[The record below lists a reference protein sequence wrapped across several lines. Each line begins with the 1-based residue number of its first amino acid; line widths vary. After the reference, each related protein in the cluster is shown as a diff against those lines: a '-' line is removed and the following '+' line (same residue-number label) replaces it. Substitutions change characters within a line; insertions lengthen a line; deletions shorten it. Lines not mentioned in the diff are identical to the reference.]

1 MADYVSR
8 ERTMPVRFTDLEQKW
23 NEQKRKTA
31 YELKLAQ
38 GFAVADMYLTQQY
51 LDRFSAGTVYE
62 PDNTVM
68 DVLKMRV
75 FQISKLVYDPEEQI
89 NDKLISVY
97 SSLHNMDSAVA
108 LIIRSNSKEVGFYAA
123 VRSEDN
129 AELAGETLCSVL
141 KGNFPGI
148 DISAPLN
155 GNGKRALLDAMTP
168 DGTAPKS
175 LATVSL
181 IPSERDDDKNEFIQG
196 LEKFIGS
203 MNRKDYTAVLLAAPV
218 DSVTLARRK
227 HGYEELYAS
236 LSPHAKISMSFAHS
250 ETDSVNESISN
261 SFSKSINNSVSNS
274 NGTSTSKTEGR
285 NKGHSDGFSAN
296 GDGWGM
302 SSSDSY
308 GSSTSFTSGTSFS
321 TAISSSTGSTDTES
335 TSKGTGRSVG
345 DTDTTSL
352 TFENKGVQ
360 ELMNRA
366 DTQLK
371 RIECSKAYGMW
382 DFCGYFF
389 SDDIAVT
396 AQAANVYKSVMMGQ
410 ESSVENAHINL
421 WNLGLRNEI
430 RKIVDNVKY
439 LVHPVAEIP
448 AFDSYEAQQVTPTN
462 MINGKELPIALG
474 LPRKSVPGVAVVEMA
489 EFGRAVVFEDLSR
502 VERLMDFGNI
512 YHMGLKEEMRVPMD
526 VDLLASHCFITGSS
540 GSGKSY
546 ATYQLLDNLLKRDVH
561 MMVIEPAKGEY
572 KQVFGGLKGI
582 RIFNTDPNVYKMLRI
597 NPFQFPENLH
607 VLTHIEKLIQIFNAS
622 WALYAAMPAILKEAV
637 VKSYTKCG
645 WDVMNSVWIEGISE
659 HKYPVFQDVL
669 EILPVIINSSDYSA
683 DSKGDYKGALLTRVQ
698 SMTTGI
704 TGLIFE
710 RSEGIQDSILFD
722 SNAIVD
728 LSDIGS
734 EETVAL
740 LMGVLIMRLGEYRQ
754 SVRKAGTGS
763 RDARLKHVTVL
774 EEAHNILKR
783 TSKDQSQEGANIV
796 GKSVE
801 MISNSIKEMR
811 TYGEGFI
818 IIDQSPMA
826 VDTSAIENTSTKIIM
841 NTPAKDACEEL
852 SSALSLNEEQSKEL
866 SRLGTGVAAVM
877 QKGWLTPVL
886 MKIDMWDNHYEA
898 EVKRPMPDEICLLK
912 GRMLTELYRQQEKRA
927 FSLIAMKKI
936 IRESPIDDE
945 KKRDFEDMVALMN
958 QMLLKRADG
967 LAADEV
973 GRLYLLIAGC
983 EGLLDVIDDKQI
995 YTNRQLEAKY
1005 KKDPEWFTTERVKNL
1020 HKHSGQW
1027 LARFQAAFHHYA
1039 FVEDDVIVREIIQSI
1054 LYEKSDGG
1062 KNGSKYHLLY
1072 DLMENGTI

>member
-155 GNGKRALLDAMTP
+155 GNEKRALLDAMTP

-597 NPFQFPENLH
+597 NPFQFPEDLH

-710 RSEGIQDSILFD
+710 RSEGIQDSILLD

-852 SSALSLNEEQSKEL
+852 SSALSLNEDQSKEL

-1039 FVEDDVIVREIIQSI
+1039 FVEDDGIVREIIQSI

>member
-1 MADYVSR
+1 
-8 ERTMPVRFTDLEQKW
+8 
-23 NEQKRKTA
+23 
-31 YELKLAQ
+31 
-38 GFAVADMYLTQQY
+38 
-51 LDRFSAGTVYE
+51 
-62 PDNTVM
+62 
-68 DVLKMRV
+68 
-75 FQISKLVYDPEEQI
+75 
-89 NDKLISVY
+89 
-97 SSLHNMDSAVA
+97 
-108 LIIRSNSKEVGFYAA
+108 
-123 VRSEDN
+123 
-129 AELAGETLCSVL
+129 
-141 KGNFPGI
+141 
-148 DISAPLN
+148 
-155 GNGKRALLDAMTP
+155 
-168 DGTAPKS
+168 
-175 LATVSL
+175 
-181 IPSERDDDKNEFIQG
+181 
-196 LEKFIGS
+196 
-203 MNRKDYTAVLLAAPV
+203 
-218 DSVTLARRK
+218 
-227 HGYEELYAS
+227 
-236 LSPHAKISMSFAHS
+236 
-250 ETDSVNESISN
+250 
-261 SFSKSINNSVSNS
+261 
-274 NGTSTSKTEGR
+274 
-285 NKGHSDGFSAN
+285 
-296 GDGWGM
+296 
-302 SSSDSY
+302 
-308 GSSTSFTSGTSFS
+308 
-321 TAISSSTGSTDTES
+321 
-335 TSKGTGRSVG
+335 
-345 DTDTTSL
+345 
-352 TFENKGVQ
+352 
-360 ELMNRA
+360 
-366 DTQLK
+366 
-371 RIECSKAYGMW
+371 
-382 DFCGYFF
+382 
-389 SDDIAVT
+389 
-396 AQAANVYKSVMMGQ
+396 
-410 ESSVENAHINL
+410 
-421 WNLGLRNEI
+421 
-430 RKIVDNVKY
+430 
-439 LVHPVAEIP
+439 
-448 AFDSYEAQQVTPTN
+448 
-462 MINGKELPIALG
+462 
-474 LPRKSVPGVAVVEMA
+474 
-489 EFGRAVVFEDLSR
+489 
-502 VERLMDFGNI
+502 
-512 YHMGLKEEMRVPMD
+512 
-526 VDLLASHCFITGSS
+526 
-540 GSGKSY
+540 
-546 ATYQLLDNLLKRDVH
+546 
-561 MMVIEPAKGEY
+561 
-572 KQVFGGLKGI
+572 
-582 RIFNTDPNVYKMLRI
+582 
-597 NPFQFPENLH
+597 
-607 VLTHIEKLIQIFNAS
+607 
-622 WALYAAMPAILKEAV
+622 
-637 VKSYTKCG
+637 
-645 WDVMNSVWIEGISE
+645 MNSVWIEGISE

-852 SSALSLNEEQSKEL
+852 SSALSLNEDQSKEL

-1039 FVEDDVIVREIIQSI
+1039 FVEDDGIVREIIQSI

>member
-1 MADYVSR
+1 M
-8 ERTMPVRFTDLEQKW
+8 
-23 NEQKRKTA
+23 
-31 YELKLAQ
+31 
-38 GFAVADMYLTQQY
+38 
-51 LDRFSAGTVYE
+51 
-62 PDNTVM
+62 
-68 DVLKMRV
+68 
-75 FQISKLVYDPEEQI
+75 
-89 NDKLISVY
+89 
-97 SSLHNMDSAVA
+97 
-108 LIIRSNSKEVGFYAA
+108 
-123 VRSEDN
+123 
-129 AELAGETLCSVL
+129 
-141 KGNFPGI
+141 
-148 DISAPLN
+148 
-155 GNGKRALLDAMTP
+155 
-168 DGTAPKS
+168 
-175 LATVSL
+175 
-181 IPSERDDDKNEFIQG
+181 
-196 LEKFIGS
+196 
-203 MNRKDYTAVLLAAPV
+203 
-218 DSVTLARRK
+218 
-227 HGYEELYAS
+227 
-236 LSPHAKISMSFAHS
+236 
-250 ETDSVNESISN
+250 
-261 SFSKSINNSVSNS
+261 
-274 NGTSTSKTEGR
+274 
-285 NKGHSDGFSAN
+285 
-296 GDGWGM
+296 
-302 SSSDSY
+302 
-308 GSSTSFTSGTSFS
+308 
-321 TAISSSTGSTDTES
+321 
-335 TSKGTGRSVG
+335 
-345 DTDTTSL
+345 
-352 TFENKGVQ
+352 
-360 ELMNRA
+360 
-366 DTQLK
+366 
-371 RIECSKAYGMW
+371 
-382 DFCGYFF
+382 
-389 SDDIAVT
+389 
-396 AQAANVYKSVMMGQ
+396 
-410 ESSVENAHINL
+410 
-421 WNLGLRNEI
+421 
-430 RKIVDNVKY
+430 
-439 LVHPVAEIP
+439 
-448 AFDSYEAQQVTPTN
+448 TPTN

-572 KQVFGGLKGI
+572 KQIFGGLKGI

-754 SVRKAGTGS
+754 SVRKAGTGN

-852 SSALSLNEEQSKEL
+852 SSALSLNEDQSKEL

-1039 FVEDDVIVREIIQSI
+1039 FVEDDGIVREIIQSI

>member
-148 DISAPLN
+148 DISAALN
-155 GNGKRALLDAMTP
+155 GNEKRALLDAMTP

-285 NKGHSDGFSAN
+285 NKGHSNGFSAN

-421 WNLGLRNEI
+421 WNMGLRNEI

-754 SVRKAGTGS
+754 SVRKAGTGN

-852 SSALSLNEEQSKEL
+852 SSALSLNEDQSKEL

-1039 FVEDDVIVREIIQSI
+1039 FVEDDGIVREIIQSI